1 MDVVVAG
8 ADEEVAVAGCCVGD
22 EEVGGDVAG
31 EEEDCVEQE
40 RVEHF
45 DVVGSPGAGQQP
57 WCVFR
62 SEVDLVELFESPNSR
77 RPCGWLQ

>member
-31 EEEDCVEQE
+31 EEEDGVEE
-40 RVEHF
+40 EWVEHLV
-45 DVVGSPGAGQQP
+45 DDLSTKVIIPVSNP
-57 WCVFR
+57 CVSSRCR
-62 SEVDLVELFESPNSR
+62 S
-77 RPCGWLQ
+77 C